1 MRKRYLVVV
10 DPHNQRGQRMEET
23 MADSPLEAAI
33 NYIGKDRVKR
43 TLFSDTTL
51 EWTVYEIPEDWHR
64 SEFIDDEE
72 AKMMLEE

>member
-1 MRKRYLVVV
+1 MKKRYLVVV
-10 DPHNQRGQRMEET
+10 DPHNQRGQRVEET
-23 MADSPLEAAI
+23 MADRPIEAAI

-51 EWTVYEIPEDWHR
+51 DWTVYEIPEDWHR

-72 AKMMLEE
+72 AEIMLKE